1 MLRDAYAIDKSFI
14 GIQELMSEMDAQLA
28 HIDHLLDDDELY
40 QMVRR
45 DLEQRYPLTRWTG
58 RPSTPVE
65 VILRMLVVKHLYGLS
80 YEKTE
85 QYVKD
90 SLVLRRFCRVYLER
104 VPDHSTEQVGLDDQ
118 A

>member
-1 MLRDAYAIDKSFI
+1 
-14 GIQELMSEMDAQLA
+14 
-28 HIDHLLDDDELY
+28 
-40 QMVRR
+40 MVRR
-45 DLEQRYPLTRWTG
+45 DLEQRHPLTRWTG

-90 SLVLRRFCRVYLER
+90 SLVLRRFCRVYLEA
-104 VPDHSTEQVGLDDQ
+104 VPDHSTLNKWALTIRPETLQ
-118 A
+118 ALK